1 MAAHRA
7 CTGPRVGHSPPEETR
22 VGTTDEGDG
31 SAHIPPETPASASG
45 EQVTAAS
52 GRRAR
57 MTSAEVGFTSPD
69 EVPPKRRTA
78 VSLVLATPERR
89 RRRTAVLP
97 DVRHQARKER
107 ASIGKD
113 ARGDVPRSA
122 HAELDLGA
130 DRPDPIALLQGQART
145 RVPELVPI
153 RYGRML
159 ESEFAF
165 FRGAALVMAS
175 DLSRTP
181 VTGIHAQLCGDA
193 HLSNFGLFASPER
206 RVVFDINDFD
216 ETLPGPWEWDL
227 KRLAASFEIAGRENG
242 LPARTRR
249 PIVERVVAAYRTA
262 MAGFATHTNLTVWY
276 EQLDAE
282 QFIDDARSRVQRR
295 MRDHVI
301 APAERS
307 IAKARTRDSMHAF
320 DTLTHLV
327 RGEPRIIADPPLV
340 VPFSDLTEME
350 DEATWAHRQLQLYR
364 RSLPAER
371 RYLLEQYR
379 FVDLARKVVGVGSV
393 GTRCYI
399 VLMLGIDN
407 RDPLFL
413 QIKEAQPSVL
423 ERFLGQSEY
432 VNQGERVVTGQRTI
446 QSSSDIFLGWQR
458 VDEAVDGAP
467 HDYYWRQLR
476 DWKGSVDIDGMHP
489 AMLSGYAGICGWTLA
504 RAHARSGDRV
514 AIAAYMGKKPVLDE
528 AIAEFAAAYADLNA
542 RDYQA
547 LKAAVADGRVIA
559 DTAFT

>member
-1 MAAHRA
+1 
-7 CTGPRVGHSPPEETR
+7 
-22 VGTTDEGDG
+22 
-31 SAHIPPETPASASG
+31 
-45 EQVTAAS
+45 
-52 GRRAR
+52 
-57 MTSAEVGFTSPD
+57 MTSAEVGFASPD
-69 EVPPKRRTA
+69 EVPPKRRSA
-78 VSLVLATPERR
+78 VSLVMATPERR
-89 RRRTAVLP
+89 RRRAAVLP
-97 DVRHQARKER
+97 QVRHLTRKER
-107 ASIGKD
+107 AATGKE
-113 ARGDVPRSA
+113 ARGLVPRSR
-122 HAELDLGA
+122 HAELYLGA
-130 DRPDPIALLQGQART
+130 DRPDPIALLQEQART

-249 PIVERVVAAYRTA
+249 PIVVRAVAAYREA
-262 MAGFATHTNLTVWY
+262 MTMFATHTNLTVWY
-276 EQLDAE
+276 EQLDAAR
-282 QFIDDARSRVQRR
+282 FIEDARTRVQRR
-295 MRDHVI
+295 LRDHVI

-320 DTLTHLV
+320 DKFTQMV
-327 RGEPRIIADPPLV
+327 DGEPRIIADPPLV
-340 VPFSDLTEME
+340 VPYADLTELE
-350 DEATWAHRQLQLYR
+350 DEGSWAHEQLQVYR

-399 VLMLGIDN
+399 VLMLGVDE

-413 QIKEAQPSVL
+413 QMKEAQPSVL
-423 ERFLGQSEY
+423 ERFLGKSEFS
-432 VNQGERVVTGQRTI
+432 NHGERVVTGQRTI
-446 QSSSDIFLGWQR
+446 QAASDIFLGWRR
-458 VDEAVDGAP
+458 VEDSLDGAT
-467 HDYYWRQLR
+467 HDFYWRQLR
-476 DWKGSVDIDGMHP
+476 DWKGSVDLDGMHP
-489 AMLSGYAGICGWTLA
+489 GMLSGYAGVCGWTLA

-514 AIAAYMGKKPVLDE
+514 AIASYLGKRPVVDE
-528 AIAEFAAAYADLNA
+528 AIADFAAAYADLNA

-547 LKAAVADGRVIA
+547 LKDAVADGRVIV
-559 DTAFT
+559 DTDFT

>member
-1 MAAHRA
+1 VPA
-7 CTGPRVGHSPPEETR
+7 
-22 VGTTDEGDG
+22 DE
-31 SAHIPPETPASASG
+31 I
-45 EQVTAAS
+45 
-52 GRRAR
+52 
-57 MTSAEVGFTSPD
+57 
-69 EVPPKRRTA
+69 PPKRRTA
-78 VSLVLATPERR
+78 VSLVLATPGRR
-89 RRRTAVLP
+89 RRAAVLP
-97 DVRHQARKER
+97 EVRHLTRKER
-107 ASIGKD
+107 VAIGKD
-113 ARGDVPRSA
+113 ARGHVPRSC
-122 HAELDLGA
+122 HAELGRGA
-130 DRPDPIALLQGQART
+130 DRPDPIALLQEQART
-145 RVPELVPI
+145 RVPELIPI

-249 PIVERVVAAYRTA
+249 PIVERVVAAYREA
-262 MAGFATHTNLTVWY
+262 MAMFAGHTNLTVWY

-282 QFIDDARSRVQRR
+282 HYIEDARSRVQRR
-295 MRDHVI
+295 LRDHVI
-301 APAERS
+301 APAELS

-320 DTLTHLV
+320 DKFTHTV
-327 RGEPRIIADPPLV
+327 DGEPRIIADPPLI
-340 VPFSDLTEME
+340 VPFADLTEGE
-350 DEATWAHRQLQLYR
+350 DEAAWAHGQLQLYR

-399 VLMLGIDN
+399 VLMLGIDK

-423 ERFLGQSEY
+423 ERFIGHSAFT
-432 VNQGERVVTGQRTI
+432 NHGERVVTGQRTI
-446 QSSSDIFLGWQR
+446 QSASDIFLGWQR
-458 VDEAVDGAP
+458 VDDAIDGAP
-467 HDYYWRQLR
+467 HDFYWRQLR
-476 DWKGSVDIDGMHP
+476 DWKGSVDVDGMHP

-514 AIAAYMGKKPVLDE
+514 AIAAYMGKKPVVDE
-528 AIAEFAAAYADLNA
+528 AIADFAAAYADLNA

-547 LKAAVADGRVIA
+547 LKDAVADGRVIA

>member
-1 MAAHRA
+1 MG
-7 CTGPRVGHSPPEETR
+7 TPDEPSQVPPP
-22 VGTTDEGDG
+22 G
-31 SAHIPPETPASASG
+31 SGSDPHD
-45 EQVTAAS
+45 QVTAAS
-52 GRRAR
+52 GRRVR
-57 MTSAEVGFTSPD
+57 MTTAEVGFSSPD
-69 EVPPKRRTA
+69 ALAPKRRSA
-78 VSLVLATPERR
+78 VSLVLATPDRR
-89 RRRTAVLP
+89 RRRAAVLP
-97 DVRHQARKER
+97 EVRHLSREER
-107 ASIGKD
+107 AAIGKD
-113 ARGDVPRSA
+113 ARGDVPRSR
-122 HAELDLGA
+122 HAELYLGA
-130 DRPDPIALLQGQART
+130 DRPDPIALLQEQART
-145 RVPELVPI
+145 RIPELIPI

-227 KRLAASFEIAGRENG
+227 KRLAASFEIAGRDNG

-249 PIVERVVAAYRTA
+249 PIVARVVAAYREA
-262 MAGFATHTNLTVWY
+262 MATFATHSNLTVWY

-282 QFIDDARSRVQRR
+282 RFIEDARTGVQRR
-295 MRDHVI
+295 LRDHVI

-320 DTLTHLV
+320 DKLTETV
-327 RGEPRIIADPPLV
+327 DGQPRIAPDPPLV
-340 VPFSDLTEME
+340 VPFADLDQMD
-350 DEATWAHRQLQLYR
+350 DESSWAHRQLQLYR

-371 RYLLEQYR
+371 RDLLEQYR

-399 VLMLGIDN
+399 VLMIGIDK

-423 ERFLGQSEY
+423 ERFLGASQFS
-432 VNQGERVVTGQRTI
+432 NHGERVVVGQRTI
-446 QSSSDIFLGWQR
+446 QAASDIFLGWQHE
-458 VDEAVDGAP
+458 DEGIDGAP
-467 HDYYWRQLR
+467 HDFYWRQLR

-489 AMLSGYAGICGWTLA
+489 AMLSGYAGVCGWTLA

-514 AIAAYMGKKPVLDE
+514 AIAAYVGNKPVLDE
-528 AIAEFAAAYADLNA
+528 AVADFAAAYADLNA

-547 LKAAVADGRVIA
+547 LKDAVADGRVIA
-559 DTAFT
+559 DTSFS

>member
-1 MAAHRA
+1 
-7 CTGPRVGHSPPEETR
+7 
-22 VGTTDEGDG
+22 
-31 SAHIPPETPASASG
+31 
-45 EQVTAAS
+45 
-52 GRRAR
+52 
-57 MTSAEVGFTSPD
+57 
-69 EVPPKRRTA
+69 
-78 VSLVLATPERR
+78 
-89 RRRTAVLP
+89 
-97 DVRHQARKER
+97 
-107 ASIGKD
+107 
-113 ARGDVPRSA
+113 
-122 HAELDLGA
+122 
-130 DRPDPIALLQGQART
+130 
-145 RVPELVPI
+145 
-153 RYGRML
+153 
-159 ESEFAF
+159 
-165 FRGAALVMAS
+165 
-175 DLSRTP
+175 
-181 VTGIHAQLCGDA
+181 
-193 HLSNFGLFASPER
+193 
-206 RVVFDINDFD
+206 
-216 ETLPGPWEWDL
+216 
-227 KRLAASFEIAGRENG
+227 
-242 LPARTRR
+242 
-249 PIVERVVAAYRTA
+249 
-262 MAGFATHTNLTVWY
+262 
-276 EQLDAE
+276 
-282 QFIDDARSRVQRR
+282 
-295 MRDHVI
+295 
-301 APAERS
+301 
-307 IAKARTRDSMHAF
+307 MHAF

-432 VNQGERVVTGQRTI
+432 ANQGERVVTGQRTI
-446 QSSSDIFLGWQR
+446 QASSDIFLGWQR
-458 VDEAVDGAP
+458 VDEAVDGVP
-467 HDYYWRQLR
+467 HDFYWRQLR
-476 DWKGSVDIDGMHP
+476 DWKGSVDVDGMHP
-489 AMLSGYAGICGWTLA
+489 AMLSVYAGLCGWTLA

>member
-1 MAAHRA
+1 MATPDERDG
-7 CTGPRVGHSPPEETR
+7 TVGGPPGKPS
-22 VGTTDEGDG
+22 
-31 SAHIPPETPASASG
+31 

-52 GRRAR
+52 GRRVR
-57 MTSAEVGFTSPD
+57 MTTAEVGFSGPD
-69 EVPPKRRTA
+69 EAPPKRRTA

-89 RRRTAVLP
+89 RRPAVLP
-97 DVRHQARKER
+97 EIRHLTRKER
-107 ASIGKD
+107 VGIGKQ
-113 ARGDVPRSA
+113 ARGLVPRSR
-122 HAELDLGA
+122 HAELYLGP
-130 DRPDPIALLQGQART
+130 DRPDPIALLQEQART

-165 FRGAALVMAS
+165 FRGAALIMAS

-181 VTGIHAQLCGDA
+181 ATGIHAQLCGDA

-227 KRLAASFEIAGRENG
+227 KRLAASFEIAGRDNG

-249 PIVERVVAAYRTA
+249 PIVERVVASYREA
-262 MAGFATHTNLTVWY
+262 MATFAAHTNLTVWY

-282 QFIDDARSRVQRR
+282 TYIDAARTRVQRR
-295 MRDHVI
+295 LRDHVI
-301 APAERS
+301 GPAERS
-307 IAKARTRDSMHAF
+307 VAKARTRDSMHAF
-320 DTLTHLV
+320 DKLTEMV
-327 RGEPRIIADPPLV
+327 DGVPRIVADPPLV
-340 VPFSDLTEME
+340 VPFADL
-350 DEATWAHRQLQLYR
+350 DEADDVSTWAHHQLQLYR

-399 VLMLGIDN
+399 VLMLGIDTG
-407 RDPLFL
+407 DPLFL

-423 ERFLGQSEY
+423 EPFLGPSRFA
-432 VNQGERVVTGQRTI
+432 NHGERVVTGQRMI
-446 QSSSDIFLGWQR
+446 QAASDIFLGWQH
-458 VDEAVDGAP
+458 VDDGLDGGE
-467 HDYYWRQLR
+467 HDFYWRQLR
-476 DWKGSVDIDGMHP
+476 DWKGSVDVDGMHP
-489 AMLSGYAGICGWTLA
+489 AMLSGYAAVCGWTLA

-514 AIAAYMGKKPVLDE
+514 AIAAYVGKKPVLDE
-528 AIAEFAAAYADLNA
+528 AVADFAAAYADLNA

-547 LKAAVADGRVIA
+547 LKDAVADGRVIA

>member
-1 MAAHRA
+1 MWGTR
-7 CTGPRVGHSPPEETR
+7 PRRSLRLGTPHEPSSVPPAESGE
-22 VGTTDEGDG
+22 
-31 SAHIPPETPASASG
+31 HAS

-57 MTSAEVGFTSPD
+57 MTTAEVGFSSPD
-69 EVPPKRRTA
+69 ELAPKRRSA

-89 RRRTAVLP
+89 RRAAVLP
-97 DVRHQARKER
+97 EVRHLTRTER
-107 ASIGKD
+107 VAIGKE
-113 ARGDVPRSA
+113 ARGSVPRSC
-122 HAELDLGA
+122 HAEVYLGA
-130 DRPDPIALLQGQART
+130 DRPDAIALLQEQART
-145 RVPELVPI
+145 RIPELVPI

-227 KRLAASFEIAGRENG
+227 KRLAASFEIAGRDNG

-249 PIVERVVAAYRTA
+249 PIVARVVAAYREA
-262 MAGFATHTNLTVWY
+262 MAMFATHTNLTVWY

-282 QFIDDARSRVQRR
+282 RFIEDARTRVQRR
-295 MRDHVI
+295 LRDHVI

-307 IAKARTRDSMHAF
+307 IAKARARDSMHAF
-320 DTLTHLV
+320 DKLTETV
-327 RGEPRIIADPPLV
+327 DGEPRIAPDPPLV
-340 VPFSDLTEME
+340 VPFSDLDQMD
-350 DEATWAHRQLQLYR
+350 DESSWAHRQLQLYR
-364 RSLPAER
+364 RSLPPER

-399 VLMLGIDN
+399 VLMLGIDG

-423 ERFLGQSEY
+423 ERFLGPSQFS
-432 VNQGERVVTGQRTI
+432 NHGERVVVGQRTI
-446 QSSSDIFLGWQR
+446 QAASDIFLGWQHE
-458 VDEAVDGAP
+458 EAGNDGAP
-467 HDYYWRQLR
+467 HDFYWRQLR

-489 AMLSGYAGICGWTLA
+489 AMLSGYAGVCGWTLA

-514 AIAAYMGKKPVLDE
+514 AIAAYIGKKPVLDE
-528 AIAEFAAAYADLNA
+528 AIADFAAAYADLNA

-547 LKAAVADGRVIA
+547 LKDAVADGRVIA
-559 DTAFT
+559 DTAFS